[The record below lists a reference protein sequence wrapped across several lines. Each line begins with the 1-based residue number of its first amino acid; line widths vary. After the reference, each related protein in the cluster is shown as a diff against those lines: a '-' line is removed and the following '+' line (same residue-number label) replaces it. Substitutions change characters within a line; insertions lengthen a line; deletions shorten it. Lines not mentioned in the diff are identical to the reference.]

1 MSATAT
7 SYYSLYFQRHAKSE
21 SKSHVRRKT
30 NGLKHSFFLGFPAA
44 KILVL
49 LVLKKVLIVLIISK
63 KKLYSV
69 LNPKMYSSVIVNYLS
84 TSPIF
89 TAKLPNI
96 TTRSDIFHPIRRGLS
111 TVRFINDGDLILH
124 RYGAMPPSLTK

>member
-1 MSATAT
+1 MKIIKLIVNADKIYAI
-7 SYYSLYFQRHAKSE
+7 QP
-21 SKSHVRRKT
+21 
-30 NGLKHSFFLGFPAA
+30 GLKLKLG
-44 KILVL
+44 KIQETIVE
-49 LVLKKVLIVLIISK
+49 LIVFVIISK